1 MPPLSSPAGCAPN
14 IGSRTAAPYKRHNKE
29 RPNPGGGKPT
39 SCWKQR
45 RLQAARYPR
54 LHSGLPRMLETL
66 EALGRAR
73 KEEAGGKVLWRG

>member
-1 MPPLSSPAGCAPN
+1 MKSSEADGQDASACAF
-14 IGSRTAAPYKRHNKE
+14 IVR
-29 RPNPGGGKPT
+29 
-39 SCWKQR
+39 WKQR

-54 LHSGLPRMLETL
+54 LHSGLPRILETL